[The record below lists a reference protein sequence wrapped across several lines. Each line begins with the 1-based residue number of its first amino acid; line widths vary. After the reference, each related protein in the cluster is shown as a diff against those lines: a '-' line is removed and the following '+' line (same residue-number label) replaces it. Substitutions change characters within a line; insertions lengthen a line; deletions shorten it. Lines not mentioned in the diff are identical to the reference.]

1 MGKAGINVHDVL
13 PVTTRRGK
21 QMMPPADRIY
31 DPGQGVKKDLT
42 DTSDDFLAIGP
53 ALWIM
58 QLNVE
63 GLSAAKRE
71 VISSIAERQK
81 ILIDVICLEETHVD
95 VDKTN
100 RFSIAG
106 FDLLAYSLH
115 IKYGRA
121 TYVRD
126 NISDAHHVTSSV
138 VTAESFSDRP
148 GPL

>member
-1 MGKAGINVHDVL
+1 
-13 PVTTRRGK
+13 
-21 QMMPPADRIY
+21 
-31 DPGQGVKKDLT
+31 
-42 DTSDDFLAIGP
+42 
-53 ALWIM
+53 M

-81 ILIDVICLEETHVD
+81 IDVICLEETH

-115 IKYGRA
+115 AKYGRA

-138 VTAESFSDRP
+138 CYDVIRIGSYHVGSND
-148 GPL
+148 LK

>member
-1 MGKAGINVHDVL
+1 MVTRNVGEAGINVHDVL
-13 PVTTRRGK
+13 PVTTPRGK

-31 DPGQGVKKDLT
+31 DPGQGAKKDIT
-42 DTSDDFLAIGP
+42 DTGDDFLAIG
-53 ALWIM
+53 LM

-81 ILIDVICLEETHVD
+81 IDVICLEETHVD

-100 RFSIAG
+100 RFSIAR

-115 IKYGRA
+115 AK
-121 TYVRD
+121 
-126 NISDAHHVTSSV
+126 
-138 VTAESFSDRP
+138 
-148 GPL
+148 

>member
-1 MGKAGINVHDVL
+1 
-13 PVTTRRGK
+13 
-21 QMMPPADRIY
+21 
-31 DPGQGVKKDLT
+31 
-42 DTSDDFLAIGP
+42 
-53 ALWIM
+53 M

-81 ILIDVICLEETHVD
+81 IDVICLEETHVD

-106 FDLLAYSLH
+106 FDLAYSLH
-115 IKYGRA
+115 TKYGRA

-138 VTAESFSDRP
+138 CYDVIRI
-148 GPL
+148 GYYY

>member
-1 MGKAGINVHDVL
+1 
-13 PVTTRRGK
+13 
-21 QMMPPADRIY
+21 
-31 DPGQGVKKDLT
+31 
-42 DTSDDFLAIGP
+42 
-53 ALWIM
+53 M

-81 ILIDVICLEETHVD
+81 IDVICLEETHVD
-95 VDKTN
+95 LDKTN

-115 IKYGRA
+115 DKHGRA

-126 NISDAHHVTSSV
+126 NISDAHHVV
-138 VTAESFSDRP
+138 IAHDNNNNVCPNLEWQYIWGGAFLQ
-148 GPL
+148 G